1 MKMLKA
7 IAIDDEPL
15 ALRVI
20 VSHTEKIPF
29 VDLVFTTTRAVD
41 AIEYIQT
48 HQPDI
53 IFLDMQMPDIT
64 GFEFIRLLK
73 GNVKIILTTAYHNY
87 AADSYNYDVLD
98 YLLKPISFERLL
110 QACQKASRQLKADN
124 QLLAN
129 TEDREP
135 GEQKGGT
142 LTDCIFIKTDYKLQK
157 IMLED
162 ILYIDGGKD
171 YVTIVTKEKNFM
183 TLASLTKIQQ
193 HLPCPQFIRVHKSCI
208 VALNK
213 IDMIERM
220 VIHIG
225 GETIRVGETY
235 KEGLLNW
242 VARI

>member
-1 MKMLKA
+1 MLKA

-29 VDLVFTTTRAVD
+29 VDLNFTTTRAIN
-41 AIEYIQT
+41 AIEYLQQN
-48 HQPDI
+48 QPDI

-64 GFEFIRLLK
+64 GFEFIRLFK
-73 GNVKIILTTAYHNY
+73 GNAKIILTTAYHNY

-98 YLLKPISFERLL
+98 YLVKPISFERLL
-110 QACQKASRQLKADN
+110 QACQKASRQLTAEGHFSS
-124 QLLAN
+124 AN
-129 TEDREP
+129 EQESP
-135 GEQKGGT
+135 GRKSGT
-142 LTDCIFIKTDYKLQK
+142 FADCIFVKTDYKLQK

-171 YVTIVTKEKNFM
+171 YVTIVTKHKNFSS
-183 TLASLTKIQQ
+183 LASLAKIQE
-193 HLPCPQFIRVHKSCI
+193 HLPYPQFMRVHKSCI

-213 IDMIERM
+213 IDMVERM

-225 GETIRVGETY
+225 RETIRVGETY
-235 KEGLLNW
+235 KESFLNG
-242 VARI
+242 VGRI

>member
-7 IAIDDEPL
+7 IAVDDEPL

-20 VSHTEKIPF
+20 VSHAGKIPF
-29 VDLVFTTTRAVD
+29 VDLVFTTTKAVD
-41 AIEYIQT
+41 AIAYCQ
-48 HQPDI
+48 HNPPDLV
-53 IFLDMQMPDIT
+53 FLDMQMPDIT
-64 GFEFIRLLK
+64 GFEFISLLK
-73 GNVKIILTTAYHNY
+73 GNVKIILTTAYHTY

-110 QACQKASRQLKADN
+110 QACEKASRQLKAES
-124 QLLAN
+124 QLLLRTDETDSAQ
-129 TEDREP
+129 
-135 GEQKGGT
+135 QKTVT

-157 IMLED
+157 VMLDD

-183 TLASLTKIQQ
+183 SLASLTKLQQ
-193 HLPCPQFIRVHKSCI
+193 NLPYPQFIRVHKSCI

-213 IDMIERM
+213 IDVIERM

-225 GETIRVGETY
+225 RETIRVGETY
-235 KEGLLNW
+235 KEELLNW